1 MEQNREDR
9 KEPEV
14 EVTQEPE
21 ECPSPPGFKK
31 PKRSSRLNKW
41 MLVPI
46 SLVGITVLALG
57 LWMNLQSG
65 LFPSKKQT
73 EIPELNALRTEVQ
86 KLKDEVSSLKNELQ
100 FLKEEQK
107 ALQEWTKALQG
118 QVTTVKDQQT
128 VFAKKR
134 DSQGDKK
141 PKPKPKVIVY
151 KIQRGDTLPSIAK
164 KFRVGQD
171 DLKNW
176 NHLPSK
182 GKLKPGQTITIY
194 SPTP

>member
-14 EVTQEPE
+14 EVNQESE
-21 ECPSPPGFKK
+21 EYSSPTGFKK
-31 PKRSSRLNKW
+31 PKRSSKLNKW
-41 MLVPI
+41 VLVPI
-46 SLVGITVLALG
+46 SLVGIIVLAFG
-57 LWMNLQSG
+57 LWMILQSG
-65 LFPSKKQT
+65 FFSSKKQT

-86 KLKDEVSSLKNELQ
+86 KLKGEITSLKNEVQ
-100 FLKEEQK
+100 FVKEEHK
-107 ALQEWTKALQG
+107 ALQEWAKVLQG
-118 QVTTVKDQQT
+118 QVTTFKDQLT
-128 VFAKKR
+128 VLAKKR
-134 DSQGDKK
+134 DFQGDK
-141 PKPKPKVIVY
+141 KPKPKVIVY
-151 KIQRGDTLPSIAK
+151 KMQKGDTLASIAK

-182 GKLKPGQTITIY
+182 GKLKPGQTITVY

>member
-14 EVTQEPE
+14 EVNQEPE
-21 ECPSPPGFKK
+21 EYSSPTGFKK
-31 PKRSSRLNKW
+31 PKRSFRLNKW

-46 SLVGITVLALG
+46 SLVGITVLAFG
-57 LWMNLQSG
+57 LWMILQSG
-65 LFPSKKQT
+65 LFPSKEQT
-73 EIPELNALRTEVQ
+73 EIPELKALRTEFQ
-86 KLKDEVSSLKNELQ
+86 SLKGEIASLKNEVQ
-100 FLKEEQK
+100 SLKEEQK
-107 ALQEWTKALQG
+107 GLQEWTKAIQG

-128 VFAKKR
+128 VLAKKR
-134 DSQGDKK
+134 DSQGNK
-141 PKPKPKVIVY
+141 KPKPKVIVY
-151 KIQRGDTLPSIAK
+151 KIQRGDTLASIAK